1 MLSLVVLIFFI
12 VSGLNQSTESLIEAK
27 KLRLLKYIGLTDIYL
42 INLDRRPDRLKIMKA
57 QLDLLNLPYI
67 RYPAVDGWKIKEANE
82 NQANH
87 DFDLHPETKLNISE
101 KVNTFFKDEALKDK
115 FVEVDI
121 VSTWGEVGCWM
132 SHLQVYFRIRDKAR
146 ETGVDGPV
154 LILEDDIIMEKFISY
169 EIKRHLKVL
178 PSHWDIFFLG
188 SWGDCIENVNENL
201 CRGYDMWLTSSY
213 VINGSKTAEKL
224 ISLSNNGYPS
234 TADGFWRPHFRSSIH
249 AYIFLKDYLANQD
262 RINFGTDIRPAPGH
276 HVNIKFPL
284 TLLIDR

>member
-1 MLSLVVLIFFI
+1 MVLCLSLG
-12 VSGLNQSTESLIEAK
+12 SNESTTSLIEAK

-42 INLDRRPDRLKIMKA
+42 INLDRRPERLKYMKA
-57 QLDLLNLPYI
+57 QLDLLNLPFV

-87 DFDLHPETKLNISE
+87 DFGLHPETKMNINKDS
-101 KVNTFFKDEALKDK
+101 KTFLIKK
-115 FVEVDI
+115 FVR
-121 VSTWGEVGCWM
+121 TYGEIGCWM

-154 LILEDDIIMEKFISY
+154 LILEDDIIMERTISY
-169 EIKRHLKVL
+169 EVKRYLKML
-178 PSHWDIFFLG
+178 PNDWDVFFLG
-188 SWGDCIENVNENL
+188 SWGSCIENVNENL
-201 CRGYDMWLTSSY
+201 CRGYDMWLTTSY

-224 ISLSNNGYPS
+224 ISLSNNDYPS

-262 RINFGTDIRPAPGH
+262 RTNLGTDIRPAPGH